1 MLPRPIFPVPV
12 LLALSVSVLQAQSAA
27 DARWIAQCRD
37 YSRDWQVQ
45 HCETRVITLAKGGTI
60 TVDPGENGGVTV
72 EGWSRD
78 SIEVHARIQTQGASD
93 EDAAALARDMK
104 VVTSGA
110 RIGAEG
116 PPSGRRRSWSV
127 SFVIYA
133 PRRSDLRLDTQNGP
147 IGVRDVTGRMALTA
161 YNGPVS
167 LDGVGGDVRA
177 RTTNGPIDIELTGE
191 RWEGV
196 GLDAETTNGPVNLAI
211 PESYSARLEFGTVNG
226 PMSIGFPLTVTIQG
240 RVGRR
245 ITTTLGAGGALVR
258 AVTTNGPVEI
268 RRN

>member
-1 MLPRPIFPVPV
+1 MLPRPILPVPV
-12 LLALSVSVLQAQSAA
+12 LLALSVPVLQAQSAA

-37 YSRDWQVQ
+37 YSGDWQVT
-45 HCETRVITLAKGGTI
+45 HCETRVLTLATEGVI
-60 TVDPGENGGVTV
+60 TVDPGENGGVRV

-78 SIEVHARIQTQGASD
+78 SIEVHARIQTQGATD
-93 EDAAALARDMK
+93 EDAAALARDIK
-104 VVTSGA
+104 VVTSGV

-116 PPSGRRRSWSV
+116 PPSGRRQSWSV
-127 SFVIYA
+127 SFVIFA
-133 PRRSDLRLDTQNGP
+133 PRRSDLRLDTNNGP
-147 IGVRDVTGRMALTA
+147 IGVRDVTGRLALTA
-161 YNGPVS
+161 HNGPVS
-167 LDGVGGDVRA
+167 VDGVGGDVRA
-177 RTTNGPIDIELTGE
+177 RTTNGPIDIELTGA
-191 RWEGV
+191 RWEGA

-226 PMSIGFPLTVTIQG
+226 PMTVGFPLTVTIQG

-245 ITTTLGAGGALVR
+245 ITTTLGAGGAPVH

>member
-1 MLPRPIFPVPV
+1 VLPRLIFPVPV
-12 LLALSVSVLQAQSAA
+12 LLALSVPVLHAQSAA

-37 YSRDWQVQ
+37 RSDDWQVK
-45 HCETRVITLAKGGTI
+45 HCETRVVTLAKAGTI

-78 SIEVHARIQTQGASD
+78 NIEVHARIQTQAATDDEAGAM
-93 EDAAALARDMK
+93 AREIK
-104 VVTSGA
+104 VVTAGA
-110 RIGAEG
+110 RIGVEG
-116 PPSGRRRSWSV
+116 PASAHRRSWGV

-133 PRRSDLRLDTQNGP
+133 PRRSDLQLDTHNGP

-177 RTTNGPIDIELTGE
+177 RTTNGPIDVALTGE
-191 RWEGV
+191 RWDGA
-196 GLDAETTNGPVNLAI
+196 GLDAETTNGPLGLAI
-211 PESYSARLEFGTVNG
+211 PQSYSARLEFGTVNG

-245 ITTTLGAGGALVR
+245 ITTTLGAGGAPVR

>member
-12 LLALSVSVLQAQSAA
+12 LIALAVTVLQAQSAA
-27 DARWIAQCRD
+27 EARWIAQCRD
-37 YSRDWQVQ
+37 HSSDWQVK
-45 HCETRVITLAKGGTI
+45 HCETRVVTLAKGGTI

-78 SIEVHARIQTQGASD
+78 SIEVHARIQTHGATDD
-93 EDAAALARDMK
+93 EAGALARDIK
-104 VVTSGA
+104 VVTAGT

-127 SFVIYA
+127 SFVVYA
-133 PRRSDLRLDTQNGP
+133 PRRSDLRLDTHNGP

-191 RWEGV
+191 RWDGA

-226 PMSIGFPLTVTIQG
+226 PMSVAFPLTVTIQG

-245 ITTTLGAGGALVR
+245 ITTTLGAGGAPVR

>member
-1 MLPRPIFPVPV
+1 VLVRPMVMVSV
-12 LLALSVSVLQAQSAA
+12 LLALSVRMLDAQSAA
-27 DARWIAQCRD
+27 DARWTARCQD
-37 YSRDWQVQ
+37 YSGDWQVK
-45 HCETRVITLAKGGTI
+45 HCETRVVTLAQGGTI
-60 TVDPGENGGVTV
+60 AVDPGENGGVQV

-78 SIEVHARIQTQGASD
+78 SIEVHARVQTQAATD
-93 EDAAALARDMK
+93 EDAAALARDIK

-110 RIGAEG
+110 RIGVEG
-116 PPSGRRRSWSV
+116 PPSGHRRSWAV

-167 LDGVGGDVRA
+167 LEGVGGDVRA
-177 RTTNGPIDIELTGE
+177 RTTNGPIDVTLTGE
-191 RWEGV
+191 RWEGA
-196 GLDAETTNGPVNLAI
+196 GLDAETTNGPVELAI
-211 PESYSARLEFGTVNG
+211 PESYSAKLEFGTVNG
-226 PMSIGFPLTVTIQG
+226 PMTVGFPLMVTIQG

-245 ITTTLGAGGALVR
+245 ITTTLGAGGAPVR

>member
-1 MLPRPIFPVPV
+1 MLPRPMLTLSVFF
-12 LLALSVSVLQAQSAA
+12 ALSVRMLDAQSAA

-37 YSRDWQVQ
+37 YSGDWQVK
-45 HCETRVITLAKGGTI
+45 HCETRVVTLAKGGTI
-60 TVDPGENGGVTV
+60 TVDPGENGGVQV

-78 SIEVHARIQTQGASD
+78 SIEVHARIQTQAATD
-93 EDAAALARDMK
+93 EDAAALARDIK
-104 VVTSGA
+104 IVTSGA

-116 PPSGRRRSWSV
+116 PPSGRRQSWAV

-167 LDGVGGDVRA
+167 LDGVSGDVRA
-177 RTTNGPIDIELTGE
+177 RTTNGPIDVALTGE
-191 RWEGV
+191 RWEGA
-196 GLDAETTNGPVNLAI
+196 GLDAETTNGPVELAI
-211 PESYSARLEFGTVNG
+211 PESYSAKLEFGTVNG
-226 PMSIGFPLTVTIQG
+226 PMTVGFPLTVTIQG

-245 ITTTLGAGGALVR
+245 ITTTLGAGGAPVR

>member
-1 MLPRPIFPVPV
+1 MLPRLSFPLPV
-12 LLALSVSVLQAQSAA
+12 LLALCVRVLDAQSAA

-37 YSRDWQVQ
+37 HSGEWQVK
-45 HCETRVITLAKGGTI
+45 HCEARVVTLAKGGAI

-72 EGWSRD
+72 EGWTRD
-78 SIEVHARIQTQGASD
+78 SIEVHARIQTQGATDD
-93 EDAAALARDMK
+93 EAGALARDIK
-104 VVTSGA
+104 VVTAGA

-127 SFVIYA
+127 SFVIYV
-133 PRRSDLRLDTQNGP
+133 PRRSDLTLDTHNGP

-191 RWEGV
+191 RWEGA
-196 GLDAETTNGPVNLAI
+196 GLDAETTNGPLELAI

-226 PMSIGFPLTVTIQG
+226 PMSVGFPLTVTIQG

-245 ITTTLGAGGALVR
+245 ITTTLGVGGAPVR